1 MISFKQA
8 EEKLHNGEMDAVLC
22 HTYGCGKQET
32 AYYRDRLLHVI
43 DGFRKN
49 FPEKE
54 IELFSAPGRTELG
67 GNHTDHQCG
76 NVLAGSVNLDIAA
89 CAAPNGTNIIRI
101 ISEGYPQD
109 EIDISDLTPQ
119 PDEVN
124 HTASLIRGV
133 AAAAHKQGYTVG
145 GFDCYMTSNV
155 LGGSGLS
162 SSAAYE
168 VAVGTII
175 NRFFC
180 DEQLTDVDIAKIGQ
194 YAENIYFGKPCGL
207 LDQMAASVGG
217 IIAVDFTSTEQPVV
231 TRVDRTVQEYNHAL
245 CIIDTGGDH
254 KELTAAYAAIPEEMG
269 AVAEFFGKTVLRE
282 VEEKLFMQSIPALR
296 ERCGDRPVLRAMHFF
311 AETKRAVEEKTAL
324 ENGDFDY
331 FLSLVNASGRSSAM
345 YLQNVYAGITPL
357 QQEVVLSLA
366 LAEHLLKGRGAVRVH
381 GGGFAGTIQAFVPMD
396 MVEEFRSGM
405 EAVLGKDRCHVLT
418 IRPVGGTVLMK

>member
-1 MISFKQA
+1 
-8 EEKLHNGEMDAVLC
+8 
-22 HTYGCGKQET
+22 
-32 AYYRDRLLHVI
+32 
-43 DGFRKN
+43 
-49 FPEKE
+49 
-54 IELFSAPGRTELG
+54 
-67 GNHTDHQCG
+67 
-76 NVLAGSVNLDIAA
+76 
-89 CAAPNGTNIIRI
+89 
-101 ISEGYPQD
+101 
-109 EIDISDLTPQ
+109 
-119 PDEVN
+119 
-124 HTASLIRGV
+124 
-133 AAAAHKQGYTVG
+133 
-145 GFDCYMTSNV
+145 
-155 LGGSGLS
+155 
-162 SSAAYE
+162 
-168 VAVGTII
+168 
-175 NRFFC
+175 
-180 DEQLTDVDIAKIGQ
+180 
-194 YAENIYFGKPCGL
+194 
-207 LDQMAASVGG
+207 MAASVGG